1 MYLQLVLKPAPSWE
15 RAVTPARWH
24 AAALMWSQSQPLGL
38 GKPMIGCDTV
48 PWALLYWPQHCIWGA
63 PKQKRGALSPGLSE
77 PQRWDGDPRLQA
89 GPQGGAGVPLELCVG
104 DSACSSAP
112 PGAPKWC
119 VLPFQFQW
127 LAFPQKMS
135 SLYGSRLAHGVHGHR
150 RVSLGVID
158 PCAERHLIFQCA
170 GSSCMPGTTCYFRAG
185 NVIV

>member
-1 MYLQLVLKPAPSWE
+1 M
-15 RAVTPARWH
+15 TPARWH

-63 PKQKRGALSPGLSE
+63 PKQKGGALSPGLSE

-112 PGAPKWC
+112 PGAPRWC

-127 LAFPQKMS
+127 LAFPLKDVLALWLSAGTRGPRAQAGVTGCHRSMCRAS
-135 SLYGSRLAHGVHGHR
+135 PRLPMCRLVLHAWHHMLLQGR
-150 RVSLGVID
+150 
-158 PCAERHLIFQCA
+158 ERHCVTL
-170 GSSCMPGTTCYFRAG
+170 GPP
-185 NVIV
+185 